1 LDKQSFISLNQ
12 RVIEFLALQNLT
24 DDEENARASA
34 DSITDQEH
42 QQDHVQNV
50 EYLAQSSQDDLP

>member
-1 LDKQSFISLNQ
+1 
-12 RVIEFLALQNLT
+12 VIEFLALQNLT

-34 DSITDQEH
+34 GSITDQEH